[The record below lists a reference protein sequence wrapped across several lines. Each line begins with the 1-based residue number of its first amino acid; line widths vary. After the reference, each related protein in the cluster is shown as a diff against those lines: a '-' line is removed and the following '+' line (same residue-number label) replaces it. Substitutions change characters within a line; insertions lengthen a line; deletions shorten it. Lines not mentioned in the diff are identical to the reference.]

1 MRNGRRI
8 ISLCTL
14 TAGAA
19 LLTAVLAPSA
29 PAGSA
34 SEPGANAAA
43 CGKQTR
49 FKARKDL
56 PGRAPFVV
64 GDSMLLGAA
73 EEVAALGFALDVRI
87 CRPMSEGL
95 DVIRARRKT
104 KKLPKVVAIGLG
116 SNAPLQRSE
125 LDDALKIVGAKRTLV
140 LVTQFE
146 YTGRSGIGAK
156 LMRQTAACHP
166 DRTVLIDWVRYAKRH
181 PGMTYEDN
189 IHLTPEGQQAVA
201 RLFRKALPDRL
212 AKRAIPEPRC

>member
-1 MRNGRRI
+1 MRIGRRI
-8 ISLCTL
+8 TSLCTL
-14 TAGAA
+14 TAAAACLTAA
-19 LLTAVLAPSA
+19 LAPGT
-29 PAGSA
+29 PARTVDGPA
-34 SEPGANAAA
+34 ANAAA
-43 CGKQTR
+43 CGEQTR

-73 EEVAALGFALDVRI
+73 EEVAELGFALDVRI

-95 DVIRARRKT
+95 DLLRAQRRA
-104 KKLPKVVAIGLG
+104 KKLPKIVVVGLG

-125 LDDALKIVGAKRTLV
+125 LSAALRIVGPQRTLG

-146 YTGRSGIGAK
+146 YTGRAGIGAK
-156 LMRQTAACHP
+156 LMRQTAACQP

-181 PGMTYEDN
+181 PGMTYDDN
-189 IHLTPEGQQAVA
+189 IHLTPEGQEAVA

-212 AKRAIPEPRC
+212 AQRDIPEPRC